1 LLSILHNKYQSFN
14 FTSNEIQ
21 ERHMKSL
28 IQKIISAPGP
38 SGYERQVRDVI
49 RDEVQAYADEI
60 QVDALGNLI
69 VRKGRGDKKFMLAA
83 HMDEI
88 GVIVTHVD
96 EGGFVRFTNI
106 GGVYPRYLPGGRV
119 RFLDGTIGVIGI
131 EDVKDI
137 YSVPPLTKMF
147 IDVGAKSPKDCP
159 VRVGDVAVFERLFI
173 DLGTRLVSKALDNRI
188 SVAIMIAALR
198 QLEDSPFELYF
209 VFTSQEE
216 VGVKGAT
223 TAAYGIDPDIGLALD
238 ATRTGDTPKG
248 ITMEVALGKGPA
260 IKVKDSGMIVDP
272 RVVDWMVKTAEEA
285 RIPYQLEVLERGGT
299 DARTIQLTRAGV
311 PAGCLS
317 IPCRYIHSPSEMV
330 DLSDVENAV
339 KLTVALLSNPVS
351 L

>member
-1 LLSILHNKYQSFN
+1 
-14 FTSNEIQ
+14 
-21 ERHMKSL
+21 MKSL
-28 IQKIISAPGP
+28 IKKIISTPGP

-69 VRKGRGDKKFMLAA
+69 VRKGHGDKKFMLAA

-106 GGVYPRYLPGGRV
+106 GGVHPRYCPGGRV

-131 EDVKDI
+131 EDVKNV
-137 YSVPPLTKMF
+137 YNVPPLTKMF

-159 VRVGDVAVFERLFI
+159 VRVGDVAVFERPFI
-173 DLGTRLVSKALDNRI
+173 DLGTRLVSKAMDDRI

-238 ATRTGDTPKG
+238 VTRTGDTPKG

-285 RIPYQLEVLERGGT
+285 KIPYQLEVLERGGT

-330 DLSDVENAV
+330 DLNDVENAV